1 MHTDLELPRRC
12 SKPRTSGLTM
22 VIDAGLPLGLF
33 RDVVASHAEL
43 IDLVK
48 FGWGTAVVSPTLDA
62 KIATLQQHGV
72 GFFFGGTLLEK
83 HVAQGR
89 FAEYVRLLRDQEC
102 RYVEV
107 SDGTLPMRPGEKAS
121 YIGSLADEFTVLAEV
136 GFKQPDRNETLT
148 PADWASAARADLD
161 AGATLV
167 ITEAREAGNTG
178 MADASGRCR
187 DDVLDAILGSG
198 IGAEQLLFE
207 APTKQLQTHLVTRLG
222 PNVNLGNIAPLDV
235 IGVETLRLGLRSD
248 TFAAFEPLAMMQSA
262 LTEVA

>member
-12 SKPRTSGLTM
+12 AKPRESGLTM
-22 VIDAGLPLGLF
+22 VIDGGLPLGMF
-33 RDVVASHAEL
+33 RDVISSHAEL

-48 FGWGTAVVSPTLDA
+48 FGWGTSVVSSQLGA
-62 KIATLQQHGV
+62 KIATLQQHDI
-72 GFFFGGTLLEK
+72 GFFFGGTLMEK

-102 RYVEV
+102 SYVEV

-121 YIGSLADEFTVLAEV
+121 YISSLAGEFTVLAEV

-148 PADWASAARADLD
+148 PADWAQAARDDLD
-161 AGATLV
+161 AGASLV
-167 ITEAREAGNTG
+167 ITEARESGNTG
-178 MADASGRCR
+178 MADASGKCR
-187 DDVLDAILGSG
+187 DDVLDAILDSG
-198 IGAEQLLFE
+198 IEADQLLFE
-207 APTKQLQTHLVTRLG
+207 APTKQLQTHLVTRIG
-222 PNVNLGNIAPLDV
+222 PNVNLGNIAAMDV

-248 TFAAFEPLAMMQSA
+248 TFGCFEPLAMMQAA